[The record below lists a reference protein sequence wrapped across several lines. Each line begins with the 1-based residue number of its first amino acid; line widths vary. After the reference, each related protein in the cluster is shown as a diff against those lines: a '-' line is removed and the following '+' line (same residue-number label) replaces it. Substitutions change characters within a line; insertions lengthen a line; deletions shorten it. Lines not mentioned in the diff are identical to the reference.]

1 MGVCRE
7 AQVSIYSSSTR
18 QFSVSELVRLAFI
31 DARLI
36 GLWTTPD
43 NSQAKYGRDKLDI
56 ILDRI
61 PLRAPTVRQSRV
73 DAVTLSN
80 GVSEYDLGV
89 DVLGVPGPAWYVE
102 LGESLTAPERRHPVD
117 VVGEVRWYE
126 LSQGNVVTADYPT
139 AVWAQ
144 TSETPPLLHVWPPP
158 TGGTIQI
165 RVTKLLADAGPGA
178 NELDIERVWVPYLQ
192 KALTA
197 ELLQQRSVVEA
208 KALRTEAEA
217 LLVEV
222 NDADG
227 EQTQST
233 LTFRREN
240 RWRKL

>member
-1 MGVCRE
+1 M
-7 AQVSIYSSSTR
+7 SIYSSSSR

-36 GLWTTPD
+36 GIHTTPD
-43 NSQAKYGRDKLDI
+43 AAQAKYGRDKLDI
-56 ILDRI
+56 ILDRM

-73 DAVTLSN
+73 DSVALSN
-80 GVSEYDLGV
+80 GVNEYDLGI
-89 DVLGVPGPAWYVE
+89 PGPAWYIE
-102 LGESLTAPERRHPVD
+102 EGDSLTAPEHRHPVD

-165 RVTKLLADAGPGA
+165 RVTRLLADAGPGA

-197 ELLQQRSVVEA
+197 ELLQQRSVAEA
-208 KALRTEAEA
+208 KAVRTEAEA
-217 LLVEV
+217 LLTEV
-222 NDADG
+222 NNADG
-227 EQTQST
+227 EQSQTT